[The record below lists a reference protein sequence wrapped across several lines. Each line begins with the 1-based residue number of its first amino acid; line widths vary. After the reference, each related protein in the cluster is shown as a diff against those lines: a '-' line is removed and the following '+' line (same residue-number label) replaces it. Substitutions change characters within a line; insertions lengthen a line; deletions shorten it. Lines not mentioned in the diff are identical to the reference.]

1 MASVTLSRGSSFGIL
16 FAGFDD
22 GFHATVERGSKAVQG
37 DRSELLDR
45 LVAGYRLSDKL
56 LVTARVLGLPC
67 ALLQSL
73 DERVRSRSGLGPP
86 SLLVGVRRLL
96 LSKKLSRIPEVHVE
110 SLDFFNEH
118 QDGAAGRSDLFAPV
132 VRQAFAPAA
141 ERVEFL
147 LIKH

>member
-1 MASVTLSRGSSFGIL
+1 MKLSAHAGGSPVVLRRAGLYRRILGKFGGERYVEARLIVRL
-16 FAGFDD
+16 PLCGVRRWVSRD
-22 GFHATVERGSKAVQG
+22 GRERLKGPSKR

-73 DERVRSRSGLGPP
+73 DERVRSRSGLSPP

-118 QDGAAGRSDLFAPV
+118 
-132 VRQAFAPAA
+132 
-141 ERVEFL
+141 
-147 LIKH
+147 